1 MTNDNTS
8 QFTLVEFGAAWCGPC
23 RAFEPVMHEL
33 ATRHPDIS
41 IKKIDVDQEPDLA
54 AEHGIMSMPTTL
66 VYRGDQLV
74 DRIVGARP
82 LPMMEAALERHRES
96 AA

>member
-1 MTNDNTS
+1 MPNETPFP
-8 QFTLVEFGAAWCGPC
+8 FTLIEFGAAWCGPC
-23 RAFEPVMHEL
+23 RAFEPVMREL
-33 ATRHPDIS
+33 AARHPDVS
-41 IKKIDVDQEPDLA
+41 IRKVDVDREPELA

-66 VYRGDQLV
+66 VYRDGQLI

-82 LPMMEAALERHRES
+82 LSSMEAALERHRGQ